1 MVDGYDTDDNVH
13 VLAFQCRGFLG
24 VIIRSWEYC

>member
-13 VLAFQCRGFLG
+13 VLAFQCRIMGA
-24 VIIRSWEYC
+24 IIRSWEYC